1 MKVIT
6 LNVNGIRASEKKGLM
21 TWLVKQKP
29 DFVCLQELK
38 AHKIDLENKHLN
50 LEIDD
55 IQYTFSLFCAK
66 KKGYS
71 GVGIFSKKKPS
82 LTKYGMGV
90 REFDNEGRVL
100 RCDYDDIYKKYPL
113 LSIISLYFPSG
124 SASDLRQES
133 KFRFLKSITKNLS
146 SWIDE
151 NKISGREF
159 ILCGDWNI
167 AHTELDLKNWK
178 NNKKNSGF
186 LPEERSWLSEV
197 VFCNGW
203 TDVFRF
209 LKPDFEQYTWW
220 SQRGRARENNVG
232 WRIDYQ
238 IGTKKI
244 AKNARFAFVET
255 KPLLS
260 DHAPLIIEYKSN

>member
-21 TWLVKQKP
+21 SWLTNQNP
-29 DFVCLQELK
+29 DFICLQEIK
-38 AHKIDLENKHLN
+38 AQEDDLEKKHLN
-50 LEIDD
+50 LEIEDVK
-55 IQYTFSLFCAK
+55 YAFSLFCAK

-71 GVGIFSKKKPS
+71 GVGLFSKKKPN
-82 LTKYGMGV
+82 LTLPGMGV
-90 REFDNEGRVL
+90 KEFDSEGRVL
-100 RCDYDDIYKKYPL
+100 RCNFDGVYKRFPL
-113 LSIISLYFPSG
+113 LSIVSLYFPSG

-133 KFRFLKSITKNLS
+133 KFRFLKSIAENLS
-146 SWIDE
+146 SWIEE
-151 NKISGREF
+151 NKTFGREF

-186 LPEERSWLSEV
+186 LPEERMWLSEV
-197 VFCNGW
+197 VFNNGW
-203 TDVFRF
+203 TDVFRL
-209 LKPDFEQYTWW
+209 LKPNFEQYTWW

-244 AKNARFAFVET
+244 AKSARNAFVET
-255 KPLLS
+255 KPILS
-260 DHAPLIIEYKSN
+260 DHAPLIVEYEFS